1 MKTLLITL
9 FLALLCALPLWANQA
24 KDSKGLHKDSQG
36 ETRMLQQ
43 LLKMEPAGL
52 ADLRQTIERIEQMT
66 SDEKEK
72 LRKRVEELKHMR
84 PERVKAMRERFE
96 SIPRE
101 DREAM
106 RQRWLNLPP
115 EERQEWHQKLRAMAP
130 EERQKVLKEQGFL
143 PTPWKSSQKQE
154 TPSPTR
160 GVNKKNTEP

>member
-1 MKTLLITL
+1 MKTPLITL

-24 KDSKGLHKDSQG
+24 KDSKGLPKDSQG

-52 ADLRQTIERIEQMT
+52 ADLRQTIERIEHMT

-72 LRKRVEELKHMR
+72 LRKRVEELNQMR
-84 PERVKAMRERFE
+84 PERVKAMRDRFE

-130 EERQKVLKEQGFL
+130 EERQKVLQEQGFL
-143 PTPWKSSQKQE
+143 PTPGKAH
-154 TPSPTR
+154 R
-160 GVNKKNTEP
+160 GKKPPRPPEE

>member
-1 MKTLLITL
+1 MKTPLITL

-24 KDSKGLHKDSQG
+24 KDSKGLPKDSQG

-72 LRKRVEELKHMR
+72 LRKRVEELNQMR
-84 PERVKAMRERFE
+84 PERVKAMRDRFE

-115 EERQEWHQKLRAMAP
+115 EERQEWHQKLRAIDP
-130 EERQKVLKEQGFL
+130 EERQKVLQEQGFL
-143 PTPWKSSQKQE
+143 PTPGKAH
-154 TPSPTR
+154 R
-160 GVNKKNTEP
+160 GKKPPRPPEE

>member
-9 FLALLCALPLWANQA
+9 FLTLLCALPLCANQA
-24 KDSKGLHKDSQG
+24 KDSKDSPKESQG

-43 LLKMEPAGL
+43 LLKMEATGL
-52 ADLRQTIERIEQMT
+52 ANLRQTIERIEQMT

-72 LRKRVEELKHMR
+72 LRKRVEELNQMR
-84 PERVKAMRERFE
+84 PERMKAMRDRFE

-115 EERQEWHQKLRAMAP
+115 EERQEWHQKLRTMDP
-130 EERQKVLKEQGFL
+130 EERQKILNEQGFL
-143 PTPWKSSQKQE
+143 PTPGKARKS
-154 TPSPTR
+154 
-160 GVNKKNTEP
+160 KKPPRPREE

>member
-1 MKTLLITL
+1 MKTPLITL

-24 KDSKGLHKDSQG
+24 KDSKGLPKDSQG

-72 LRKRVEELKHMR
+72 LRKRVDELNQMR
-84 PERVKAMRERFE
+84 PERVKAMRDRFE

-115 EERQEWHQKLRAMAP
+115 EERQEWHQKLRAMGP
-130 EERQKVLKEQGFL
+130 EERQKVLQEQGFL
-143 PTPWKSSQKQE
+143 PTPGKAH
-154 TPSPTR
+154 R
-160 GVNKKNTEP
+160 DKKPPRPPED

>member
-1 MKTLLITL
+1 MKTPLITL

-24 KDSKGLHKDSQG
+24 KDSKGLPKDSQG

-72 LRKRVEELKHMR
+72 LRKRVEELNQMR
-84 PERVKAMRERFE
+84 PERVKAMRDRFE

-143 PTPWKSSQKQE
+143 PTPGKAH
-154 TPSPTR
+154 R
-160 GVNKKNTEP
+160 GKKPPRPPEE

>member
-1 MKTLLITL
+1 MKTPLITL

-24 KDSKGLHKDSQG
+24 KDSKGLPKDSQG

-52 ADLRQTIERIEQMT
+52 ADLRQTIERIEHMT

-72 LRKRVEELKHMR
+72 LRKRVEELNQMR

-106 RQRWLNLPP
+106 RQRWLSLPP
-115 EERQEWHQKLRAMAP
+115 EERQEWHQKLRVMDP
-130 EERQKVLKEQGFL
+130 EERQKVLQEQGFL
-143 PTPWKSSQKQE
+143 PTPGKAH
-154 TPSPTR
+154 R
-160 GVNKKNTEP
+160 GKKPPRPPEE

>member
-1 MKTLLITL
+1 MKTPLITL
-9 FLALLCALPLWANQA
+9 LLALLCALPLWANQA
-24 KDSKGLHKDSQG
+24 KDSKGLPKDSQG

-72 LRKRVEELKHMR
+72 LRKRVEELNQMR
-84 PERVKAMRERFE
+84 PERVKAMRDRFE

-143 PTPWKSSQKQE
+143 PTP
-154 TPSPTR
+154 
-160 GVNKKNTEP
+160 GNAHMGKKPPRPPEE

>member
-1 MKTLLITL
+1 MKTPLITL

-24 KDSKGLHKDSQG
+24 KDSKDLSKDSQG

-72 LRKRVEELKHMR
+72 LRKRVEKLNQMR
-84 PERVKAMRERFE
+84 PERVKAMRDRFE

-115 EERQEWHQKLRAMAP
+115 EERQEWHQKLRAMSP
-130 EERQKVLKEQGFL
+130 EERQKVLKEQGL
-143 PTPWKSSQKQE
+143 SPTPGKAHK
-154 TPSPTR
+154 
-160 GVNKKNTEP
+160 GKKPPRPPEE

>member
-1 MKTLLITL
+1 MKTPLITL

-24 KDSKGLHKDSQG
+24 KDSKGLPKDSQG

-52 ADLRQTIERIEQMT
+52 ADLRQTIERIEHMT

-72 LRKRVEELKHMR
+72 LRKRVEELNQMR
-84 PERVKAMRERFE
+84 PERVKAMRDRFE

-101 DREAM
+101 DRDAM

-115 EERQEWHQKLRAMAP
+115 EERQEWHQKLRAMDP
-130 EERQKVLKEQGFL
+130 EERQKVLQEQGFL
-143 PTPWKSSQKQE
+143 PTPGKAH
-154 TPSPTR
+154 R
-160 GVNKKNTEP
+160 GKKPPRPPEE

>member
-1 MKTLLITL
+1 MKTPLITL

-24 KDSKGLHKDSQG
+24 KDSKGLPKDSQG

-72 LRKRVEELKHMR
+72 LRKRVEELNQMR
-84 PERVKAMRERFE
+84 PERVKAMRDRFE

-115 EERQEWHQKLRAMAP
+115 EERQEWHQKLRAMDP
-130 EERQKVLKEQGFL
+130 EERQKVLQEQGFL
-143 PTPWKSSQKQE
+143 PTPGKAHRGKKP
-154 TPSPTR
+154 PSPP
-160 GVNKKNTEP
+160 EE

>member
-1 MKTLLITL
+1 MKTPLITL

-24 KDSKGLHKDSQG
+24 KDSKGLPKDSQG

-72 LRKRVEELKHMR
+72 LRKRVDELNQMR

-130 EERQKVLKEQGFL
+130 EERQKVLQEQGFL
-143 PTPWKSSQKQE
+143 PTPGKAH
-154 TPSPTR
+154 R
-160 GVNKKNTEP
+160 GKKPPRPPEE

>member
-1 MKTLLITL
+1 MKTPLITL

-24 KDSKGLHKDSQG
+24 KDSKGLPKDSQG

-72 LRKRVEELKHMR
+72 LRKRVEELNQMR

-96 SIPRE
+96 SIPRD

-115 EERQEWHQKLRAMAP
+115 EERQEWHQKLRAMDP

-143 PTPWKSSQKQE
+143 PTPGNAH
-154 TPSPTR
+154 R
-160 GVNKKNTEP
+160 GKKPPRPPEE

>member
-1 MKTLLITL
+1 MKTPLITL

-24 KDSKGLHKDSQG
+24 KDSKGLPKDSQG

-72 LRKRVEELKHMR
+72 LRKRVDELNQMR

-143 PTPWKSSQKQE
+143 PTPGKAH
-154 TPSPTR
+154 R
-160 GVNKKNTEP
+160 GKKPPRPPEE

>member
-1 MKTLLITL
+1 MKTPLITL

-24 KDSKGLHKDSQG
+24 KDSKGLPKDSQG

-72 LRKRVEELKHMR
+72 LRKRVDELNQMR
-84 PERVKAMRERFE
+84 PERVKAIRDRFE

-115 EERQEWHQKLRAMAP
+115 EERQEWHQKLRAMDP
-130 EERQKVLKEQGFL
+130 EERQKVLQEQGFL
-143 PTPWKSSQKQE
+143 PTPGKAH
-154 TPSPTR
+154 R
-160 GVNKKNTEP
+160 GKKPPRPPEE

>member
-1 MKTLLITL
+1 MKTPLITL

-24 KDSKGLHKDSQG
+24 KDSKGLPKDSQG

-72 LRKRVEELKHMR
+72 LRKRVEELNQMR
-84 PERVKAMRERFE
+84 PERVKAMRDRFE

-106 RQRWLNLPP
+106 RQRWLSLPP
-115 EERQEWHQKLRAMAP
+115 EERQEWHQKLHAMDP
-130 EERQKVLKEQGFL
+130 EKRQKVLQEQGFL
-143 PTPWKSSQKQE
+143 PTPGKAH
-154 TPSPTR
+154 R
-160 GVNKKNTEP
+160 GKKPPRPPEE

>member
-1 MKTLLITL
+1 MKTPLITL

-24 KDSKGLHKDSQG
+24 KDSKGLPKDSQG

-72 LRKRVEELKHMR
+72 LRKRVGELNQMR
-84 PERVKAMRERFE
+84 PERVKAMRDRFE

-143 PTPWKSSQKQE
+143 TTPGNAHRGKK
-154 TPSPTR
+154 PPRSP
-160 GVNKKNTEP
+160 ED

>member
-1 MKTLLITL
+1 MKTPLITL

-24 KDSKGLHKDSQG
+24 KDSKGLPKDSQG

-52 ADLRQTIERIEQMT
+52 ADLRQTIERIEHMT

-72 LRKRVEELKHMR
+72 LRKRVEELNQMR
-84 PERVKAMRERFE
+84 PERVKAMRDRFE

-115 EERQEWHQKLRAMAP
+115 EERQEWHQKLRAMDP
-130 EERQKVLKEQGFL
+130 EERQKVLQEQGFL
-143 PTPWKSSQKQE
+143 PTPGKAH
-154 TPSPTR
+154 R
-160 GVNKKNTEP
+160 GKKPPRPPEE

>member
-1 MKTLLITL
+1 MKTPLITL

-24 KDSKGLHKDSQG
+24 KDSKGLPKDSQG

-72 LRKRVEELKHMR
+72 LRKRVEELNQMR
-84 PERVKAMRERFE
+84 PERVRAMRDRFE

-115 EERQEWHQKLRAMAP
+115 EERQEWHQKLRAMDP
-130 EERQKVLKEQGFL
+130 EERQKVLQEQGFL
-143 PTPWKSSQKQE
+143 PTPGKAHRGKKP
-154 TPSPTR
+154 PSPP
-160 GVNKKNTEP
+160 EE

>member
-1 MKTLLITL
+1 MKTPLITL

-24 KDSKGLHKDSQG
+24 EDSKGLPKDSQG

-72 LRKRVEELKHMR
+72 LRKRVGELNQMR
-84 PERVKAMRERFE
+84 PERVKAMRDRFE

-101 DREAM
+101 DRDAM

-115 EERQEWHQKLRAMAP
+115 EERQEWLQKLRAMDP
-130 EERQKVLKEQGFL
+130 EERQKVLQEQGFL
-143 PTPWKSSQKQE
+143 PTPGKAH
-154 TPSPTR
+154 R
-160 GVNKKNTEP
+160 GKKPPRPPEE

>member
-1 MKTLLITL
+1 MKTPLITL

-24 KDSKGLHKDSQG
+24 KDSKGLPKDSQG

-72 LRKRVEELKHMR
+72 LRKRVDELNQMR
-84 PERVKAMRERFE
+84 PERVKAMRDRFE

-130 EERQKVLKEQGFL
+130 EERQKVLQEQGFL
-143 PTPWKSSQKQE
+143 PTPGKAH
-154 TPSPTR
+154 R
-160 GVNKKNTEP
+160 GKKPPRPPEE

>member
-1 MKTLLITL
+1 MKTPLITL

-24 KDSKGLHKDSQG
+24 KDSKGLPKDSQG

-72 LRKRVEELKHMR
+72 LRKRVDELNQMR

-96 SIPRE
+96 SIPRD

-115 EERQEWHQKLRAMAP
+115 EERQEWHQKLRAMDP
-130 EERQKVLKEQGFL
+130 EERQKVLQKQGFL
-143 PTPWKSSQKQE
+143 PTPGKAH
-154 TPSPTR
+154 R
-160 GVNKKNTEP
+160 GKKPPRPPEE